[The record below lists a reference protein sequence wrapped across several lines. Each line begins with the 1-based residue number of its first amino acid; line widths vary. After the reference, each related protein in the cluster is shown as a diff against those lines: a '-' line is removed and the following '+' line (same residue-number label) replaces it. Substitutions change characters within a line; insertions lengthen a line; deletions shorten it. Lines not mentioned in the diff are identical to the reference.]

1 MSLEDAEIRLKQ
13 CLEEI
18 IEIIEKTNVE
28 QSSYTNSRDKFD
40 SNKQIMETLTIQL
53 NNKLKSSLDALSLK
67 YRQYFLDFF
76 SDYNYDYKKG
86 IFNETI
92 KKYII
97 KQLSNDL
104 SAIIN
109 SFDAFQAAFNGNLLL
124 VKNFVEKYP
133 KYKDKSGI
141 WDTTLLYSSSRN
153 NHIDIVKYLIEQGK
167 CDVNVQN
174 RTHNQN
180 LSKDLRISP
189 TSGSTALH
197 AACYYGHLD
206 IVRYLI
212 DNRADY
218 FIKNDAQETPI
229 YNGLLRYNIK
239 EFFEDF
245 LIFNYSNS
253 NKNIPQS
260 TILESNELIF
270 DSIWEYKSIYSD
282 QWILFD
288 DYQSN
293 QMQQSFS
300 SQINKK
306 HFNKDLVMNIDNHLY
321 NISLIQFLCTQTS
334 NSSNDEHLWI
344 RCRGSSIENF
354 NFYSKW
360 QIMFNRHVS
369 IKPNKSV
376 SLEVFHIKNNSNDHI
391 QIKLNH
397 WYYLNDNINQ
407 QLDNTSNYRRKYLYI
422 YLTFINNDLF
432 QFNLKT
438 FSFSNNDNT
447 IQGFIR
453 WIPTF
458 ISNDNPTIIDNF
470 QPLTNL
476 NILPLFRAYSR
487 EPSSTNDHIH
497 QSTTTITNQY
507 LDINNNGNESV
518 SMVVRFGDLIA
529 ETSDV
534 IVVCWS
540 SKYLLEMIY
549 ECGGSSVRTAVNNQI
564 EKKSKKLLTSVKS
577 DGDIK
582 SKRIYFIYWQPE
594 SQIEAVKKS
603 LENLISIAMETAH
616 HDDYKS
622 IAFPAIGCGDYQYP
636 IPIIAQIMV
645 NKVHQEQILHK
656 ISVSFIIQSTKKET
670 FYHFDKQ
677 INLLNQSASIDSLSK
692 IVQNGLIQIE
702 KGDITKQK
710 VDVIVVSSSSD
721 YLRQIVI
728 MEGGEQ
734 VYESYERESI
744 TSPNSILISTPP
756 GNLSCKRIFFLKWM
770 PDENENIL
778 RQSIADFIWN
788 VIQNVLAYKFDSIA
802 FPPIGCAH
810 HNISTSIIIQTLI
823 NQLIYQIKN
832 RNLSLTVK
840 FVILPDQKEIYQ
852 EFYQH
857 LLECEQDIEPAT
869 NDDKVPST
877 WESAAGN
884 TFRFIVPFKLDEYK
898 TIADEFYR
906 AMKGKIKKIIQIER
920 IQNERWYFQYL
931 AHKKDFFKRLNKN
944 TEKRLYHGCPNNA
957 VDSIIDDCFN
967 RSFAGLH
974 GTSYGIGVY
983 FSSDATY
990 SHQFAK
996 PNSNGERSMFIAR
1009 VLIGKT
1015 TLGNSSM
1022 KTRPPGFDTTTDG
1035 NHIFVTYH
1043 DAQAYAEYLITY
1055 K

>member
-1 MSLEDAEIRLKQ
+1 MSLENDENRLKK

-28 QSSYTNSRDKFD
+28 QSSYTNSRDKVD
-40 SNKQIMETLTIQL
+40 SNKQMMENLTIRI
-53 NNKLKSSLDALSLK
+53 NNKLKSLLDLLSLR
-67 YRQYFLDFF
+67 YREYFLDFF
-76 SDYNYDYKKG
+76 SNYNYNYSKG

-92 KKYII
+92 KTYIL
-97 KQLSNDL
+97 KNLSHDL
-104 SAIIN
+104 YAIID
-109 SFDAFQAAFNGNLLL
+109 SFDAFQASFDGNLLL
-124 VKNFVEKYP
+124 VKNFVEKHP

-153 NHIDIVKYLIEQGK
+153 NHLNIVKYLIEQGK
-167 CDVNVQN
+167 CYVNVQN
-174 RTHNQN
+174 RKYNQN
-180 LSKDLRISP
+180 LSRDSRISP

-197 AACYYGHLD
+197 AACFYGHID

-212 DNRADY
+212 DNEANY

-229 YNGLLRYNIK
+229 YNGLLRNNIK
-239 EFFEDF
+239 EFFQDF

-253 NKNIPQS
+253 NINIPES
-260 TILESNELIF
+260 TILETNQLIF

-282 QWILFD
+282 QWIIFD
-288 DYQSN
+288 DNQSN
-293 QMQQSFS
+293 QLQQSFYV
-300 SQINKK
+300 QLQKN
-306 HFNKDLVMNIDNHLY
+306 FNPDLIMKIDNNLY
-321 NISLIQFLCTQTS
+321 NISLIQFLCFQKS
-334 NSSNDEHLWI
+334 NSLNNEYLWI
-344 RCRGSSIENF
+344 RCRGSSIANF

-360 QIMFNRHVS
+360 QIMFDKHIS
-369 IKPNKSV
+369 IKSNKSV
-376 SLEVFHIKNNSNDHI
+376 SLEVFYIKNNSNDHI

-397 WYYLNDNINQ
+397 WFYLNNYINQ
-407 QLDNTSNYRRKYLYI
+407 QLDDALNYRRKYLNI
-422 YLTFINNDLF
+422 YLPFINNDLF

-438 FSFSNNDNT
+438 FSFSNHENT
-447 IQGFIR
+447 INGFIR
-453 WIPTF
+453 WIPTY
-458 ISNDNPTIIDNF
+458 ISSDNQTIIDNF
-470 QPLTNL
+470 QPLTNIK
-476 NILPLFRAYSR
+476 ILPLFRTYSAATF
-487 EPSSTNDHIH
+487 SNNDHIH
-497 QSTTTITNQY
+497 QSTTTVTNQY
-507 LDINNNGNESV
+507 SEINNNGKENA
-518 SMVVRFGDLIA
+518 SMVVRFGDLIKD
-529 ETSDV
+529 TSDV

-540 SKYLLEMIY
+540 SKYLLEIIY
-549 ECGGSSVRTAVNNQI
+549 ECGGSSVRTAINNQL
-564 EKKSKKLLTSVKS
+564 EKKLKNSLTSVKS

-582 SKRIYFIYWQPE
+582 SKRIYFIHWIPE
-594 SQIEAVKKS
+594 SDIDLVKKS
-603 LENLISIAMETAH
+603 LEILISIAMQRA
-616 HDDYKS
+616 HDDNYKS

-636 IPIIAQIMV
+636 VQIVAQTMV
-645 NKVHQEQILHK
+645 NKAHQEQILHK
-656 ISVSFIIQSTKKET
+656 ISVSFIIQSTKKDV
-670 FYHFDKQ
+670 FHHFDKQ
-677 INLLNQSASIDSLSK
+677 INVLNQSTSTGFVSK

-710 VDVIVVSSSSD
+710 VDVIVISSSSD

-728 MEGGEQ
+728 MEGGEE
-734 VYESYERESI
+734 VYGAYEKENK
-744 TSPNSILISTPP
+744 TNPDCLLISTPP
-756 GNLSCKRIFFLKWM
+756 GNLPCKRIFFLKWV
-770 PDENENIL
+770 PDENENLL
-778 RQSIADFIWN
+778 RQSIVDFIWN

-810 HNISTSIIIQTLI
+810 SNISTSIIIQTLI

-840 FVILPDQKEIYQ
+840 FIILPDQDEIYQ
-852 EFYQH
+852 EFHQE
-857 LLECEQDIEPAT
+857 LLKTEQDIEPT

-877 WESAAGN
+877 WELAAGN
-884 TFRFIVPFKLDEYK
+884 SFRFIVSFKLDEYK

-906 AMKGKIKKIIQIER
+906 AMKGKIKRIIQIER

-944 TEKRLYHGCPNNA
+944 TEKRLYHGCPSNA
-957 VDSIIDDCFN
+957 VDSIIADCFN
-967 RSFAGLH
+967 RSFAGLN

-990 SHQFAK
+990 SNQFAK

-1015 TLGNSSM
+1015 ILGNPSM